1 MEGTGLIAARYYSNV
16 DGRHGSRSGVLKW
29 EWYWNSE
36 GILVPVGE
44 GSDFFFS
51 GETVSDSSLAHAHS
65 QITRGTERRHSKVPP
80 ISQVQNMVKYIVNL
94 GDGKYWVEFPSFTV
108 PLEKGIEKGKI
119 NNEFFFRE
127 LSASSSPSPL
137 RGGWKA
143 RSGIS

>member
-1 MEGTGLIAARYYSNV
+1 VRIKNKKKGEPLHSLVSLISRVRNENCEFGKLEKKGGEKMKVKKIKGVTYINVTPHPVTFRRVEEGN
-16 DGRHGSRSGVLKW
+16 
-29 EWYWNSE
+29 E
-36 GILVPVGE
+36 
-44 GSDFFFS
+44 F
-51 GETVSDSSLAHAHS
+51 
-65 QITRGTERRHSKVPP
+65 PP
-80 ISQVQNMVKYIVNL
+80 ISQVQNMVKYIVDL

-127 LSASSSPSPL
+127 LSASSSPSSL